1 MDTTEEA
8 VKPVDPTPPPKEISP
23 FADKLSDL
31 DKKHQTE
38 DDEAAAAME
47 LLRKSLIADLE
58 DEDQNKLV
66 EAIQNSRA
74 LMLKY
79 AMQQYLS
86 KPSSASLLEGVSSLL
101 GHMEKVVR
109 DNRKE
114 KAKKKEGE
122 TNVLA
127 FNQMLEA
134 MKTISSGAVTLP
146 VFDMSGFMLDPNKS
160 LLEGNKD
167 AAPIKP
173 EELVQGNSIVDIDG
187 NTV

>member
-1 MDTTEEA
+1 MDSTEEA
-8 VKPVDPTPPPKEISP
+8 VKPVTVIKEISP
-23 FADKLSDL
+23 FADTMSDL
-31 DKKHQTE
+31 DKKHRTE

-47 LLRKSLIADLE
+47 LLRKALVTDLE

-66 EAIQNSRA
+66 EAIQGQRA
-74 LMLKY
+74 LLLKY

-127 FNQMLEA
+127 FNEMLEA
-134 MKTISSGAVTLP
+134 MKTISSGAVALP
-146 VFDMSGFMLDPNKS
+146 VFDMTGYLLDPNKS
-160 LLEGNKD
+160 LLDQVKNVN
-167 AAPIKP
+167 PIKP
-173 EELVQGNSIVDIDG
+173 EELVQGNSLVDIDG
-187 NTV
+187 NAV

>member
-1 MDTTEEA
+1 MATTEEA
-8 VKPVDPTPPPKEISP
+8 VKEVKELSP

-47 LLRKSLIADLE
+47 LLRKSLITDLE

-134 MKTISSGAVTLP
+134 MKTISNGTITLP
-146 VFDMSGFMLDPNKS
+146 VFDLAGFLLDPNKS
-160 LLEGNKD
+160 LLDGTED

-173 EELVQGNSIVDIDG
+173 GELVQGIQVIDIDG
-187 NTV
+187 NAV

>member
-8 VKPVDPTPPPKEISP
+8 VKVVPPKEISP
-23 FADKLSDL
+23 FADTMSDL
-31 DKKHQTE
+31 DKKHKTE
-38 DDEAAAAME
+38 DDEAAAMME
-47 LLRKSLIADLE
+47 TLRKALTADLE

-66 EAIQNSRA
+66 EAIQQGRA
-74 LMLKY
+74 LALNY
-79 AMQQYLS
+79 AMMQYLS

-101 GHMEKVVR
+101 GHMEKTVR

-134 MKTISSGAVTLP
+134 MKSISSGAVALP
-146 VFDMSGFMLDPNKS
+146 VFDMSNFLLDPNKS
-160 LLEGNKD
+160 LLEGVKEV
-167 AAPIKP
+167 APIKP
-173 EELVQGNSIVDIDG
+173 EELVQGNSLVDIDG
-187 NTV
+187 NAV